1 MKKKYTYIFK
11 MISLK
16 YFSYFNKGTKVSCGN
31 KERMTKNHK
40 HHYSSVKEK
49 DDFLHY
55 HNLDFMK
62 YIFSNNNKDKAKDIK
77 ISTSVDN
84 TNPNVCTDI
93 YNYKLITII
102 LNNTLCSHSY
112 EIIKNSNIL
121 ICADGGANRLYDLCS
136 TMNEQHVSNY
146 CINNN
151 ISFVQDMELNKS
163 DYKKEEM
170 KKREKQDISNPI
182 IQHTNDKN
190 VTSKKLYDLFNNNHK
205 LTRNVDTKKR
215 KQNRDYSVEILP
227 DFICGDF
234 DSIHP
239 HVYKHYKNK
248 GVLFEKC
255 QNQENTDLDKCIE
268 KIKPYIYEN
277 DKILVLGATGNRFD
291 QTCANISS
299 LYKNVQTIN
308 NIYLI
313 GENNFIFLLKK
324 GNHVIQINLNA
335 FQKGCALLPIGGK
348 CKVKTEGLKY
358 NLNYEYLSFDSL
370 ISSSN
375 EILQNEIKISN
386 DTPLIWNSQLKNEE
400 F

>member
-1 MKKKYTYIFK
+1 

-16 YFSYFNKGTKVSCGN
+16 YFSYFKKGPKVSCGN

-40 HHYSSVKEK
+40 HHYSTIKEK
-49 DDFLHY
+49 DDFPHY

-62 YIFSNNNKDKAKDIK
+62 YIFSNNNKDKAQDIK

-121 ICADGGANRLYDLCS
+121 ICADGGANRLYDLCC

-151 ISFVQDMELNKS
+151 RSFVQGMELNKN

-170 KKREKQDISNPI
+170 KKRGKQDISNPI

-190 VTSKKLYDLFNNNHK
+190 VTSKQLYDLFNNNHK
-205 LTRNVDTKKR
+205 LTINVDTKKR
-215 KQNRDYSVEILP
+215 KENRDYSVEILP

-234 DSIHP
+234 DSIYP

-375 EILQNEIKISN
+375 EIIQNEIKISN
-386 DTPLIWNSQLKNEE
+386 NTPLIWNSQLKNEE

>member
-11 MISLK
+11 RISSK
-16 YFSYFNKGTKVSCGN
+16 YFSYFNKGTKLSCGN
-31 KERMTKNHK
+31 KESMTKNHK
-40 HHYSSVKEK
+40 HYYSTSKEK
-49 DDFLHY
+49 DDFPHY
-55 HNLDFMK
+55 HNLEFMK
-62 YIFSNNNKDKAKDIK
+62 YIFSNNNNDKIKDIK
-77 ISTSVDN
+77 TCTSVDS

-112 EIIKNSNIL
+112 EIIKNSNVL

-136 TMNEQHVSNY
+136 TINEKHISNY
-146 CINNN
+146 CMNNN
-151 ISFVQDMELNKS
+151 ICFEQGIQVNKN
-163 DYKKEEM
+163 DYKKEQI
-170 KKREKQDISNPI
+170 KKREEQDISNHI
-182 IQHTNDKN
+182 IEHTNDKN
-190 VTSKKLYDLFNNNHK
+190 VIAKQLYDLFNNNNNNNNK
-205 LTRNVDTKKR
+205 LTINMDTKK
-215 KQNRDYSVEILP
+215 KQNKNTIEILP

-234 DSIHP
+234 DSIYP
-239 HVYKHYKNK
+239 HVYKHYKNE

-255 QNQENTDLDKCIE
+255 PNQENTDLDKCIE
-268 KIKPYIYEN
+268 KIKPYIKQN

-324 GNHVIQINLNA
+324 GNHVIHINLNP
-335 FQKGCALLPIGGK
+335 FEKGCALLPIGAK

-375 EILQNEIKISN
+375 EIIQNEVKICN
-386 DTPLIWNSQLKNEE
+386 DTPIIWNSQLKK
-400 F
+400 

>member
-1 MKKKYTYIFK
+1 
-11 MISLK
+11 
-16 YFSYFNKGTKVSCGN
+16 
-31 KERMTKNHK
+31 MTKNHK
-40 HHYSSVKEK
+40 HHYSTIKEK
-49 DDFLHY
+49 DDFPHY

-62 YIFSNNNKDKAKDIK
+62 YIFSNKNKDKAQDIK

-121 ICADGGANRLYDLCS
+121 ICADGGANRLYDLCC

-151 ISFVQDMELNKS
+151 RSFVQGMELNKN

-170 KKREKQDISNPI
+170 KKRGKQDISNPI

-190 VTSKKLYDLFNNNHK
+190 VTN
-205 LTRNVDTKKR
+205 
-215 KQNRDYSVEILP
+215 
-227 DFICGDF
+227 F
-234 DSIHP
+234 DSIYP

-375 EILQNEIKISN
+375 EIIQNEIKISN

>member
-11 MISLK
+11 RISSK
-16 YFSYFNKGTKVSCGN
+16 YFSYFNKGTKLSCGN

-40 HHYSSVKEK
+40 HYYSTSKEK
-49 DDFLHY
+49 DDFPHY
-55 HNLDFMK
+55 HNLEFMK
-62 YIFSNNNKDKAKDIK
+62 YIFSNNNNDKIKDIK
-77 ISTSVDN
+77 TCTSVDS

-112 EIIKNSNIL
+112 EIIKNSNVL

-136 TMNEQHVSNY
+136 TINEKHISNY
-146 CINNN
+146 CMNNN
-151 ISFVQDMELNKS
+151 ICLEQGIQVNKN
-163 DYKKEEM
+163 DYKKEQI
-170 KKREKQDISNPI
+170 KKREEQNISNHI
-182 IQHTNDKN
+182 IEHTNDKN
-190 VTSKKLYDLFNNNHK
+190 VIAKQLYDLFNNNK
-205 LTRNVDTKKR
+205 LTINMDTKK
-215 KQNRDYSVEILP
+215 KQNKNTIEILP

-234 DSIHP
+234 DSIYP
-239 HVYKHYKNK
+239 HVYKHYKNE

-255 QNQENTDLDKCIE
+255 PNQENTDLDKCIE
-268 KIKPYIYEN
+268 KIKPYIKQN

-324 GNHVIQINLNA
+324 GNHVIHINLNP
-335 FQKGCALLPIGGK
+335 FEKGCALLPIGAK

-375 EILQNEIKISN
+375 EIIQNEVKICN
-386 DTPLIWNSQLKNEE
+386 DTPIIWNSQLKK
-400 F
+400 